1 MKAILYGSRALLTA
15 AEPGGQLTASSSP
28 NIPSLMGYLPEVV
41 HLNQKIALGDK
52 RLDLLS
58 SCYVSN
64 TGLNSACV
72 TLFLKL
78 NIHQQIN
85 G

>member
-1 MKAILYGSRALLTA
+1 MGSRALLTA

-41 HLNQKIALGDK
+41 HLNQKLALGDK
-52 RLDLLS
+52 RLRLTEFLL
-58 SCYVSN
+58 CIKHWV
-64 TGLNSACV
+64 NSACI

-78 NIHQQIN
+78 NIHQQMN

>member
-1 MKAILYGSRALLTA
+1 MGSRALLTA

-41 HLNQKIALGDK
+41 HLNQKLALGDK
-52 RLDLLS
+52 RLKLTEFLL
-58 SCYVSN
+58 CIKHWVS
-64 TGLNSACV
+64 SACI

-78 NIHQQIN
+78 NINQQMN